1 MPSLDAGI
9 QTKIDALRLE
19 TSEWSVMPEVYEI
32 VKISWESPTGTKYYG
47 KVPVHLVSSVALPFE
62 DEVIQALEGDAQFL
76 SITSDSTLADSEI
89 NIEIF
94 DGGYYDPE
102 TATQIGAGD
111 FADLVYEQGEGV
123 PCEIYL
129 WFPSQELLLSTW
141 QGHLRTAEGADNEI
155 WRGTIANGFRSPNVD
170 LPRRAHYS
178 SCQAVFGG
186 KFTTQAEVDENGCP
200 YNRNVSGGVVGTNG
214 FTECDRRNLASCT
227 TRGINTLNHLSHQ
240 SAVVTV
246 VNNQTKG
253 PQLLSISRG
262 NESNLKEPVRVVMG
276 TRKIKDCNVLA
287 FRRDYNNNTPAH
299 GWFSAIYE
307 LCEGPISA
315 VYGAYVKDKAADPQ
329 HTWYRLGTQ
338 GQTAIDTALSTHGYS
353 NTALL
358 RNHYGWI
365 NPATVGPDSMRAEAF
380 IIGLNDIRQYTDE
393 ETYTTGYL
401 TNRVWQIARMWCD
414 KRWGLGNDYERL
426 NIQSWIDAGTWTAAT
441 VRFTDPFGINYDHTR
456 SNSNVELVGRSA
468 IQQIEDMCLA
478 GRLSRPYLFQ
488 NKIHIDPYKPLTEGE
503 LADVK
508 LFTDKGT
515 PRNIVVD
522 ESGKSTL
529 TRSQKSDVDL
539 PNRIECTISDATQD
553 FQEIP
558 IDPVEDVDQQL
569 RAGRIQGDTSRR
581 TITKKYSLLGVT
593 DKNEATK
600 IAYSLLWFG
609 EFGDGGTKNN
619 LQISFRTFV
628 LETLELHENAIIQ
641 LDSDQLTRYGFDYF
655 KIDRMTRDSD
665 LHVTIEA
672 TAFNQTELEDFE
684 GTVSYTQPTYDPVE
698 QPIPAD
704 IGYGSINY
712 GGGIMK
718 IYLEEVAYA

>member
-1 MPSLDAGI
+1 MAALDSTL
-9 QTKIDALRLE
+9 QTKIDALRVE

-32 VKISWESPTGTKYYG
+32 VKISWASPTGVKYYG

-62 DEVIQALEGDAQFL
+62 DEVIKAIVGDAEFL

-89 NIEIF
+89 TLEIW
-94 DGGYYDPE
+94 DGGQYDPE
-102 TATQIGAGD
+102 TATHIGAGE
-111 FADLVYEQGEGV
+111 FADLVYDQGEGI
-123 PCEIYL
+123 PCEVYL

-178 SCQAVFGG
+178 SCQNVFGG
-186 KFTTQAEVDENGCP
+186 KLETQDEIDEGGCP
-200 YNRNVSGGVVGTNG
+200 YNDHIGGAIGTPG
-214 FTECDRRNLASCT
+214 FTDCDRKALLSCT
-227 TRGINTLNHLSHQ
+227 TRGIDPLFHLSHQ

-246 VNNQTKG
+246 INNQTKG
-253 PQLLSISRG
+253 SQLLSISRG

-276 TRKIKDCNVLA
+276 SRKIKDCQVLA

-315 VYGAYVKDKAADPQ
+315 VYGAYVRDKAADPQ

-338 GQTAIDTALSTHGYS
+338 GQTAIDTALSSHGYS

-426 NIQSWIDAGTWTAAT
+426 NIDSWIAASEWTAET
-441 VRFTDPFGINYDHTR
+441 VRFTDPFSINYDHTR
-456 SNSNVELVGRSA
+456 SNSNVELVGRSG
-468 IQQIEDMCLA
+468 IQQIEDMCMA
-478 GRLSRPYLFQ
+478 GRLSRPFLFQ
-488 NKIHIDPYKPLTEGE
+488 NKIHIEPYQPLTEE
-503 LADVK
+503 QLEAVK
-508 LFTDKGT
+508 VFSDKGT
-515 PRNIVVD
+515 SRNIIVD
-522 ESGKSTL
+522 EGGKSSL
-529 TRSQKSDVDL
+529 VRSQKSDVDL
-539 PNRIECTISDATQD
+539 PNRIEATISDATQD
-553 FQEIP
+553 FAEIP
-558 IDPVEDVDQQL
+558 IDPVEDIDQQL
-569 RAGRIQGDTSRR
+569 RAGRVQGDTSRR

-628 LETLELHENAIIQ
+628 LEALELHENAIIKVEA
-641 LDSDQLTRYGFDYF
+641 DQLTRFGFDYF
-655 KIDRMTRDSD
+655 KIDRLSRDSQ

-672 TAFNQTELEDFE
+672 TAFPQSELEDFE
-684 GTVSYTQPTYDPVE
+684 GTVSYTQPEYSPIE
-698 QPIPAD
+698 NNIPAD
-704 IGYGSINY
+704 IGYGSVSY
-712 GGGIMK
+712 DGGIMR
-718 IYLEEVAYA
+718 IVLEQNEYA